1 MMAQQPQQPP
11 SHIWNTR
18 MAKRAFRFL
27 LLLALVFNL
36 SACGVIDYFFLPK
49 PEDTAQELYEA
60 GVNSMKEKEYGN
72 AADYFAKLKDRYPFS
87 PYTLK
92 AELSLGDAY
101 FLDEKYIDASE
112 AYKEFAALH
121 PTNEEVP
128 YVLYQIGLSNF
139 NLFSSIDR
147 PQNNISEAL
156 EYFYRVEEAYPDTEY
171 ARAAKKYITKC
182 RRTLADHELYIADF
196 FWRAKKYG
204 SAWKR
209 YAYVVRNFKDLP
221 KVQKYAMKQA
231 EMSYYEYQKTLSQEE
246 RERLQGSWKE
256 LLDWL

>member
-1 MMAQQPQQPP
+1 MVKSLFQLFFI
-11 SHIWNTR
+11 SV
-18 MAKRAFRFL
+18 L
-27 LLLALVFNL
+27 LFNL

-60 GVNSMKEKEYGN
+60 GVDSMAVKEYSD

-87 PYTLK
+87 SYTVK

-101 FLDEKYIDASE
+101 FLGKRYVDASE
-112 AYKEFAALH
+112 AYKEFSALH
-121 PTNEEVP
+121 PSNKEIP
-128 YVLYQIGLSNF
+128 YVLYQIGLSHF
-139 NLFSSIDR
+139 NLFKSIDR
-147 PQNNISEAL
+147 PQNHISEAL
-156 EYFYRVEEAYPDTEY
+156 EYFYRVEEAYPDSKY
-171 ARAAKKYITKC
+171 ATASKKYIVKC
-182 RRTLADHELYIADF
+182 RNKLADHELYIADF
-196 FWRAKKYG
+196 FWRSEKYG

-231 EMSYYEYQKTLSQEE
+231 EMSYYEYQKTLSQKE

-256 LLDWL
+256 LLNWL

>member
-1 MMAQQPQQPP
+1 MRIRILSIFFA
-11 SHIWNTR
+11 
-18 MAKRAFRFL
+18 AFL
-27 LLLALVFNL
+27 LFC
-36 SACGVIDYFFLPK
+36 SSGCGLIDYYFLPK

-60 GVNSMKEKEYGN
+60 GAEAMKDKSYYDASEY
-72 AADYFAKLKDRYPFS
+72 FSKLKDRYPFS
-87 PYTLK
+87 PYTIK
-92 AELSLGDAY
+92 AEVSLGDAY
-101 FLDEKYIDASE
+101 FLNKKYFDASE

-121 PTNEEVP
+121 PGNKEIP
-128 YVLYQIGLSNF
+128 YVLFQIGLSNF
-139 NLFSSIDR
+139 NIFSSIDR
-147 PQNNISEAL
+147 PQSSITEAL

-171 ARAAKKYITKC
+171 GKASKGYIVKC

-196 FWRAKKYG
+196 FWRSEKYG

-246 RERLQGSWKE
+246 REKIQGSWKE
-256 LLDWL
+256 FFDWL